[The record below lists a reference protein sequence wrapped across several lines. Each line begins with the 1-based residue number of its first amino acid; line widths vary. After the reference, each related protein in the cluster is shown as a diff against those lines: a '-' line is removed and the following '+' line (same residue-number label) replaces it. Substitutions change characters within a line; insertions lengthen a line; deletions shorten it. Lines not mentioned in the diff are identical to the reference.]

1 MGKDIR
7 IEFAYLDT
15 IRKTIESY
23 TNDLLYLR
31 DNYDVVVDEE
41 KALNLIEALEYLK
54 TAIET
59 TPIA

>member
-15 IRKTIESY
+15 IRKEIETY

-31 DNYDVVVDEE
+31 DNYNVVVDEE
-41 KALNLIEALEYLK
+41 KALNLIEALKYLI